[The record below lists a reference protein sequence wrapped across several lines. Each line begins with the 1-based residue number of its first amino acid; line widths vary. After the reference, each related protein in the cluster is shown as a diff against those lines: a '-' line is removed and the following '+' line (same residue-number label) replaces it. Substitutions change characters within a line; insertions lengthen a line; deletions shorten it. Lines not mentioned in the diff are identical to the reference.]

1 MKVNSKIEWMVDTF
15 LNSANYAPHVLLT
28 LAPPS
33 WYALNLKALIKM
45 SKVCWTYSFDMKH
58 LDLHL
63 KSLIRIALVDY
74 VLKPAV
80 YTVSPPTNFLWKPKI
95 IPLMQACCKRGGGRG
110 GKGAYAPQILAD
122 QKVPP
127 ASGGVSHFYLPPPP
141 QIFRLC
147 NMPVMDAIMSLW

>member
-1 MKVNSKIEWMVDTF
+1 MNSKIEWMVDTF

-28 LAPPS
+28 LTPPS

-95 IPLMQACCKRGGGRG
+95 IHRGLKLDGAIGQ
-110 GKGAYAPQILAD
+110 GKICNSL
-122 QKVPP
+122 K
-127 ASGGVSHFYLPPPP
+127 SENFSKSFLSHIGKNKIKF
-141 QIFRLC
+141 
-147 NMPVMDAIMSLW
+147 